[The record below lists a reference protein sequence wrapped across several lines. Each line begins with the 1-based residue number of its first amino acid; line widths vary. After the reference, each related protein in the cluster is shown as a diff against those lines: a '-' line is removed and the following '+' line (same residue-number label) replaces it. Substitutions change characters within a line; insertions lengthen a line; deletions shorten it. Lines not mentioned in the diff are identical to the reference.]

1 MEAPELVVRRANVDD
16 LPGLKQLWEHAR
28 FQVLD
33 VEKQLTEFQ
42 VVTTPAGDLL
52 GAMALQIQDKQGC
65 LHHEAFV
72 RPERADDTLDESLR
86 SRNRRARVEVSG
98 HTDADGS
105 DSINGTLSRA
115 RADAVLRRL
124 NPQRFSAIEF
134 SAVGMGS
141 TAPIGVGTTGQEKEQ
156 NRRVSLRTQLLD
168 AAGGGGER

>member
-1 MEAPELVVRRANVDD
+1 MTSWITSA
-16 LPGLKQLWEHAR
+16 
-28 FQVLD
+28 
-33 VEKQLTEFQ
+33 
-42 VVTTPAGDLL
+42 LL
-52 GAMALQIQDKQGC
+52 GALVAWGAQAQERPIVIGASVSETGAL
-65 LHHEAFV
+65 
-72 RPERADDTLDESLR
+72 ADLAGPYRNGMLLWEEQANAAGGLLGRRVTLRLLD
-86 SRNRRARVEVSG
+86 
-98 HTDADGS
+98 DGS